1 MTLRR
6 SIVILHPILSTRSPH
21 YSSEL
26 QPKWPATQHNQ
37 AQIYLLS
44 MLSKLARVIVTDGS
58 GVTGRATIAELLDAG
73 HTILNLDLMLLD
85 DGYLT
90 MQPGT
95 PSK

>member
-1 MTLRR
+1 
-6 SIVILHPILSTRSPH
+6 
-21 YSSEL
+21 
-26 QPKWPATQHNQ
+26 
-37 AQIYLLS
+37 